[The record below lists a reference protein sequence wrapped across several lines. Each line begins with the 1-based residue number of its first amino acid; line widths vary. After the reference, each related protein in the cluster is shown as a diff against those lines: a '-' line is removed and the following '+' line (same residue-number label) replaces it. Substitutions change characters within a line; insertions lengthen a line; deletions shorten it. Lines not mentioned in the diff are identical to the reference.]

1 MLTLRAHRP
10 PRCHVTT
17 DHNGWFIGR
26 HHCQTHGT
34 RWFGT
39 EDCPDQEPERRPIW
53 KPSARQLEVAE
64 LISIALA
71 AGAVVTMLV
80 VVLVLTVATAAGAL

>member
-1 MLTLRAHRP
+1 MIALRAHRP

-34 RWFGT
+34 KWFGT
-39 EDCPDQEPERRPIW
+39 EDCPDHEPPRPSLW
-53 KPSARQLEVAE
+53 ARLATSREVAE
-64 LISIALA
+64 LISIALV
-71 AGAVVTMLV
+71 AGAVVTVLV
-80 VVLVLTVATAAGAL
+80 VVLVLIVATAAGAL